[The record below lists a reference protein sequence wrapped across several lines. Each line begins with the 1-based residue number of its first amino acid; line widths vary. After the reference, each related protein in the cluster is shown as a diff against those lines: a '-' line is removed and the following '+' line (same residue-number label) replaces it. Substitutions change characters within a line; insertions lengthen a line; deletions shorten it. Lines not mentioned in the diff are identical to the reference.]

1 MRLVYKS
8 PGVILQSFLNMSVT
22 FRNGVV
28 FTFVGS
34 PVAHLSARCSATPSC
49 TSVESLSLRIR

>member
-34 PVAHLSARCSATPSC
+34 PVAHLSAHCSATPSY